1 MLCYSSA
8 SLLGNISQCLRE
20 KRKSAH
26 GLGWRNVLTSPSS
39 IMSDSEVGGADEMR
53 ISVSGV
59 DDIDTTQEASRGC
72 SNVSPDA
79 SGTRECLMQRQVGDG
94 TGTDVG
100 DVSAGSHTGLWT
112 GTGIAVS
119 LTGEGNPAPFSS
131 TTSSSDD
138 HPSRSISH
146 LTSGGT
152 VDSTAECLNLSLEEL
167 RSHRLVLGKRVR
179 TVCGSLPHA
188 NGGQEVWKKVR
199 TVSLLHGG
207 PSDIVSGC
215 HADTAADD
223 DENSEGGEG
232 GDGGDDMDD
241 DMERDEDE
249 NEDIDRDGETI
260 GDETDEPSSH
270 SVPTVTADGQTER
283 WRERQEKAMM
293 LAGKL
298 AALASTSTS
307 TSTSIA
313 QQGSASRDVSEES
326 ATDDVSADQATVSQ
340 DEGQGQEQRGVKGHD
355 GLEGTEAKGK
365 TKRGLERRRRRSKS
379 EMKGVSLTSTA
390 HTVTSSSS
398 SSSDSAAESLPLSPS
413 SAHSGTSNRSRGGL
427 KGKRDLPVKSVFRES
442 KYLLSKYVTRS
453 SSHDN
458 LSYDITLLHM
468 IATLLY
474 STT

>member
-1 MLCYSSA
+1 M
-8 SLLGNISQCLRE
+8 G
-20 KRKSAH
+20 
-26 GLGWRNVLTSPSS
+26 
-39 IMSDSEVGGADEMR
+39 
-53 ISVSGV
+53 ISVSAV

-79 SGTRECLMQRQVGDG
+79 SGTREWLMQKQRGDG

-100 DVSAGSHTGLWT
+100 DGHTDVGDVGDVRAGSHTGLWT

-119 LTGEGNPAPFSS
+119 LTGEGNPVAFSS
-131 TTSSSDD
+131 ITSSSDD
-138 HPSRSISH
+138 HLRRSISH
-146 LTSGGT
+146 LISGGT

-179 TVCGSLPHA
+179 TVCGSLPHT
-188 NGGQEVWKKVR
+188 NGGQEMWKKVR
-199 TVSLLHGG
+199 TVSLLHSG
-207 PSDIVSGC
+207 PSDLVSGS
-215 HADTAADD
+215 HADTADD
-223 DENSEGGEG
+223 DDNSEDGDG

-249 NEDIDRDGETI
+249 NEDIDRDVV

-307 TSTSIA
+307 TSTSVA
-313 QQGSASRDVSEES
+313 RQGSASKDVSEES
-326 ATDDVSADQATVSQ
+326 STDDVSADQATASQ
-340 DEGQGQEQRGVKGHD
+340 DEGQGQGQRQGERQDERGVQGRD
-355 GLEGTEAKGK
+355 GQEVTEAKGK

-379 EMKGVSLTSTA
+379 EMKDVSLTSTP

-398 SSSDSAAESLPLSPS
+398 SSDSATESLPLSPS

-427 KGKRDLPVKSVFRES
+427 KAKRDLPVKSEFRES

-453 SSHDN
+453 SSHYN
-458 LSYDITLLHM
+458 VSYDIMKLHM